1 VSSIEIG
8 SSRGPGKTH
17 GPSTSGTN
25 PSNGAQRAISGV
37 IVTVSSAKTKG
48 PVTIEVKQI
57 SEVSLD
63 CIFMILVWEDLQIHP
78 YIRRQ
83 PKIGSFFY
91 NKRWGC
97 AIHVNPP

>member
-1 VSSIEIG
+1 
-8 SSRGPGKTH
+8 
-17 GPSTSGTN
+17 
-25 PSNGAQRAISGV
+25 V
-37 IVTVSSAKTKG
+37 IVTASSAKTKG
-48 PVTIEVKQI
+48 PLTIEVKQI

-97 AIHVNPP
+97 AIHVNPPSKAGGQPCLN